1 MAFEILNNRYEII
14 EKIGEGGMAI
24 VYKAKDSLLN
34 RYVAIKILKDEFA
47 INKEFLGK
55 FKREAT
61 AAASLSD
68 INIVN
73 IYDIG
78 SDKDV
83 NYIVMEYIK
92 GKTLKQIIKENGL
105 IPQDKAIKIAIQ
117 IAKALDCAHSHG
129 IIHRDIKP
137 HNIMINENGLV
148 KVTDFGIAKAASS
161 YTLTNTKEVIGSAH
175 YFSPE
180 QARGS
185 FVDFRTDIYSLG
197 IVMYEMVTGSLP
209 YDGDSPVSIAL
220 KHLQEKVI
228 EPKFLKEELS
238 DGLNNLILKSIQ
250 KDPAYRYTNVK
261 EMISDLKKLDLDPD
275 TLIRFNNDSLD
286 QTRVMEPISIE
297 DEIKKP
303 NKNKNRKKITIIILS
318 LLIVLLGV
326 FLTIKFV
333 FYGNS
338 NKNMVQVPNV
348 LGMDKDTAQAEIE
361 KAGLVFVLDSKISSD
376 YETDKVAKT
385 SPDAGASLNKGSEVK
400 VNLSDGKA
408 EATVPD
414 VKNLYIDS
422 AKEILKNYGFAAGE
436 ITYQYSDT
444 IAANNV
450 ISQSIDAKS
459 QAPKGSTVDL
469 VVSKGEDITVI
480 KVPKLISK
488 TLDDAKASIET
499 IGLTLGK
506 AESLNTSDKSLDK
519 IVYSQDIP
527 ENTEVAK
534 GQTINI
540 TYYTYKV
547 TTVKVL
553 NFVKKTYG
561 IIKDDQMQTMLD
573 QGLSFKFI
581 DENGNQLD
589 PDKNEIPDT
598 ATVTDQTPPA
608 NTQAAPDTL
617 ITLTLKTK

>member
-47 INKEFLGK
+47 SNKEFLQK

-78 SDKDV
+78 SDRDV

-105 IPQDKAIKIAIQ
+105 IKQDKAIKIAVQ

-148 KVTDFGIAKAASS
+148 KVTDFGIAKAASA
-161 YTLTNTKEVIGSAH
+161 YTITNTKEVIGSAH

-228 EPKFLKEELS
+228 EPRFLNEDLS
-238 DGLNNLILKSIQ
+238 DGINNLILKSIQ
-250 KDPAYRYTNVK
+250 KDPAYRYANVK

-275 TLIRFNNDSLD
+275 ALIRFDNDSLD

-297 DEIKKP
+297 DEIKRP
-303 NKNKNRKKITIIILS
+303 NKKKMTIIILS

-338 NKNMVQVPNV
+338 NKNQVQVPNV
-348 LGMDKDTAQAEIE
+348 LGMDKDTAEAEIE
-361 KAGLVFVLDSKISSD
+361 KAGLVFVLDSKISSEYD
-376 YETDKVAKT
+376 LDKVAKT
-385 SPDAGASLNKGSEVK
+385 SPEAGTSLKKGSEVK
-400 VNLSDGKA
+400 VSLSDGK
-408 EATVPD
+408 EETTVPD
-414 VKNLYIDS
+414 VSNMYIDS
-422 AKEILKNYGFAAGE
+422 AKEILKNYGFTAGE
-436 ITYQYSDT
+436 ITTEYSDT
-444 IAANNV
+444 IPLNNV
-450 ISQSIDAKS
+450 ISQSIEAKS
-459 QAPKGSTVDL
+459 QAPKGSTIDL
-469 VVSKGEDITVI
+469 VVSKGQDVTVI
-480 KVPKLISK
+480 KVPKLLGK
-488 TLDDAKASIET
+488 TLSDAKGSIET

-506 AESLNTSDKSLDK
+506 AEPLETSDKSLDNM
-519 IVYSQDIP
+519 VFEQDIP

-540 TYYTYKV
+540 RYYTYKV

-553 NFVKKTYG
+553 NFVKKTFEN
-561 IIKDDQMQTMLD
+561 IKDDEMQTMLD
-573 QGLSFKFI
+573 QGLRFKFI
-581 DENGNQLD
+581 DESGNVLD
-589 PDKNEIPDT
+589 EADIPDT
-598 ATVTDQTPPA
+598 AVVTKQNPTV
-608 NTQAAPDTL
+608 NTQAAPDTV
-617 ITLTLKTK
+617 ITLTVSLK

>member
-47 INKEFLGK
+47 SNKEFLQK

-78 SDKDV
+78 SDRDV
-83 NYIVMEYIK
+83 NYIVMEYIN

-105 IPQDKAIKIAIQ
+105 IKQDKAIKIAVQ

-137 HNIMINENGLV
+137 HNIMVNENGLV
-148 KVTDFGIAKAASS
+148 KVTDFGIAKAASA
-161 YTLTNTKEVIGSAH
+161 YTITNTKEVIGSAH

-228 EPKFLKEELS
+228 EPKFLNENLS
-238 DGLNNLILKSIQ
+238 DGINNLILKSIQ
-250 KDPAYRYTNVK
+250 KDPAYRYANVK

-275 TLIRFNNDSLD
+275 ALIQFDNDSLD
-286 QTRVMEPISIE
+286 QTRVMEPISIK

-303 NKNKNRKKITIIILS
+303 NKKKITIIILS

-326 FLTIKFV
+326 FFTIKYV

-338 NKNMVQVPNV
+338 NKNQVQVPNV
-348 LGMDKDTAQAEIE
+348 LGMDKDTAEAEIE
-361 KAGLVFVLDSKISSD
+361 KAGLVFVLDSKISSEYD
-376 YETDKVAKT
+376 LDKVAKISPEAGT
-385 SPDAGASLNKGSEVK
+385 SLKKGSEVK
-400 VNLSDGKA
+400 VSLSDGKE

-414 VKNLYIDS
+414 VSNMYIDS
-422 AKEILKNYGFAAGE
+422 AKEILKNYGFTAGE
-436 ITYQYSDT
+436 ITTEYSDT
-444 IAANNV
+444 IPLNNV
-450 ISQSIDAKS
+450 ISQSIEAKS
-459 QAPKGSTVDL
+459 QAPKGSAVDL
-469 VVSKGEDITVI
+469 VVSKGQDVTVI
-480 KVPKLISK
+480 KVPKLLGK
-488 TLDDAKASIET
+488 TLSDAKGSIET

-506 AESLNTSDKSLDK
+506 AEPLETSDKSLDNM
-519 IVYSQDIP
+519 VFEQDIP
-527 ENTEVAK
+527 ENTEVVK

-540 TYYTYKV
+540 RYYIYKV

-553 NFVKKTYG
+553 SFKGKTYG
-561 IIKDDQMQTMLD
+561 SIKDDEMQTMLD
-573 QGLSFKFI
+573 QGFTFKLL
-581 DENGNQLD
+581 DESGNAFKSESD
-589 PDKNEIPDT
+589 IPDT
-598 ATVTDQTPPA
+598 AVVIDQTPAA
-608 NTQAAPDTL
+608 NTQSAPTL
-617 ITLTLKTK
+617 ITLTLRTK

>member
-14 EKIGEGGMAI
+14 EKIGEGGMAV

-34 RYVAIKILKDEFA
+34 RYVAIKILKEEFSN
-47 INKEFLGK
+47 NKDFVEK

-92 GKTLKQIIKENGL
+92 GKTLKEVIRENGL

-117 IAKALDCAHSHG
+117 IGKALDCAHTHG

-137 HNIMINENGLV
+137 HNIMINENGIV

-209 YDGDSPVSIAL
+209 YDGDSAVSIAL

-238 DGLNNLILKSIQ
+238 QGLNNLILKAIQ
-250 KDPAYRYTNVK
+250 KDPAFRYANIK
-261 EMISDLKKLDLDPD
+261 EMISDLKKLDINSD
-275 TLIRFNNDSLD
+275 TLIEFSNEGLD
-286 QTRVMEPISIE
+286 RTRVMEPIKLE
-297 DEIKKP
+297 NEIKKP
-303 NKNKNRKKITIIILS
+303 NKKKIILITLS
-318 LLIVLLGV
+318 LLIVLIGAIFTV
-326 FLTIKFV
+326 KYV

-338 NKNMVQVPNV
+338 NKNLVLVPNV
-348 LGMDKDTAQAEIE
+348 IGMDKDTAKGEIE
-361 KAGLVFVLDSKISSD
+361 KAGFVFVLDSSISSE
-376 YETDKVAKT
+376 YEAEKVAKT
-385 SPDAGASLNKGSEVK
+385 SPEAGTGLKKGSQVK
-400 VNLSDGKA
+400 VNLSDGKPLSA
-408 EATVPD
+408 VPD
-414 VKNLYIDS
+414 VTNIYIDS
-422 AKEILKNYGFAAGE
+422 AKEILLNNGFVAGD
-436 ITYQYSDT
+436 ITYEFSET
-444 IAANNV
+444 IPANNV
-450 ISQSIDAKS
+450 ISQSLEAKS
-459 QAPKGSTVDL
+459 QAVKGSAVDL
-469 VVSKGEDITVI
+469 VISKGEAVTVI
-480 KVPKLISK
+480 KVPKLMGK
-488 TLDDAKASIET
+488 TLSEAKAAIET
-499 IGLTLGK
+499 LGLTLGK
-506 AESLNTSDKSLDK
+506 AEALNTTDKSLDN

-540 TYYTYKV
+540 TYYTYKKL
-547 TTVKVL
+547 TIKVL
-553 NFVKKTYG
+553 SFKGKTYG
-561 IIKDDQMQTMLD
+561 SIKDDEMQSMLD
-573 QGLSFKFI
+573 QGFSFKFL
-581 DENGNQLD
+581 DENGNALGEDEVLD
-589 PDKNEIPDT
+589 
-598 ATVTDQTPPA
+598 TVTVINQTPAA
-608 NTQAAPDTL
+608 NSESEPTL
-617 ITLTLKTK
+617 ITLTFKTK

>member
-47 INKEFLGK
+47 SNKEFLQK

-105 IPQDKAIKIAIQ
+105 IKQDKAIKIAVQ

-161 YTLTNTKEVIGSAH
+161 YTITNTKEVIGSAH

-197 IVMYEMVTGSLP
+197 IVLYEMVTGSLP

-228 EPKFLKEELS
+228 EPKFLNEELS
-238 DGLNNLILKSIQ
+238 DGLNNLILKAIQ
-250 KDPAYRYTNVK
+250 KDPAYRYANAK

-275 TLIRFNNDSLD
+275 TLIEFNNDSLD
-286 QTRVMEPISIE
+286 ETRVMEPISMD
-297 DEIKKP
+297 DEVKKTNKNS
-303 NKNKNRKKITIIILS
+303 NKNKKKITIIILS
-318 LLIVLLGV
+318 LLLVLLGV

-338 NKNMVQVPNV
+338 SKNMVQVPNV

-361 KAGLVFVLDSKISSD
+361 KAGLVFVLDSKISSSYD
-376 YETDKVAKT
+376 TDKVAKT
-385 SPDAGASLNKGSEVK
+385 SPEAGTSLKKGSEVQ
-400 VNLSDGKA
+400 VNLSDGKE

-414 VKNLYIDS
+414 VTNMYIDS
-422 AKEILKNYGFAAGE
+422 AKEILKNYGFETGNV
-436 ITYQYSDT
+436 TYENSDT
-444 IAANNV
+444 IAVNNV
-450 ISQSIDAKS
+450 IKQSIDAKS
-459 QAPKGSTVDL
+459 QAPKGSAVDL
-469 VVSKGEDITVI
+469 VVSKGEDVTVI
-480 KVPKLISK
+480 KVPKL
-488 TLDDAKASIET
+488 
-499 IGLTLGK
+499 
-506 AESLNTSDKSLDK
+506 
-519 IVYSQDIP
+519 
-527 ENTEVAK
+527 
-534 GQTINI
+534 
-540 TYYTYKV
+540 
-547 TTVKVL
+547 
-553 NFVKKTYG
+553 
-561 IIKDDQMQTMLD
+561 
-573 QGLSFKFI
+573 
-581 DENGNQLD
+581 
-589 PDKNEIPDT
+589 
-598 ATVTDQTPPA
+598 
-608 NTQAAPDTL
+608 
-617 ITLTLKTK
+617 